1 MILLFQHFFSSSDD
15 TIAQQPKSKTID
27 LFANQDDDD
36 DFNPRGTGDTMNAN
50 NNPNG
55 DFGDFESAFG
65 TSGNTNVSNNKAASS
80 MITNTTAIGT
90 GNNGGDGF
98 ADFSSAF
105 GSGSNPTTPSSS
117 SRLPAPPTPPPTATN
132 PPSSIDLF
140 GGASTSASG
149 PSSNL
154 DLLGGLVMNNPP
166 PLMGMPPMGSGG
178 AMASPVHQITT
189 QLPTTNNDLFGAPVM
204 MMGGGAQPPNMMS
217 SNNNFNL
224 MANSTA
230 ASTTSSNTTSMMM
243 NKKSTMWDNVGNVN
257 IDLNN
262 LSLKGQNQKKGLPM
276 NAMVTPNS
284 SPQRMPPPAGQG
296 PAQGLGMAPPPL
308 KAVQSPAGNNP
319 GPATSGFDSL
329 NDLLN

>member
-80 MITNTTAIGT
+80 MITTAIGT

-243 NKKSTMWDNVGNVN
+243 NKKLTMWDNMGNVN

-319 GPATSGFDSL
+319 GPASSGFDSL